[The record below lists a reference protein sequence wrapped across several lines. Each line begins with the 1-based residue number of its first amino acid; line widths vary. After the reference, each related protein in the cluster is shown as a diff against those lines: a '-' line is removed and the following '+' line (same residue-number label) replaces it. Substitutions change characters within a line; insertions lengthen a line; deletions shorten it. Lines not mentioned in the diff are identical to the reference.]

1 MALNKF
7 EKDIQQKLSNR
18 EIKPSVNSWDRLDA
32 MLSVEEKPKKKG
44 FFWIN
49 IAASFIV
56 LASIGYY
63 FYNQSTNVEPVK
75 EEQIIVE
82 VENNLENREEK
93 IENREE
99 NHEVIVVNNN
109 LIKKD
114 KNSSINKQQVVAISK
129 TNNQQP
135 AINNKKEVSII
146 NQSPENNQSQKV
158 LAENTKTN
166 VQNAESTAPKYISAE
181 KLLAEVSNTKYKNK
195 NSEKEVK
202 RTRKGISVNPNT
214 LISNAEDEIYQS
226 YRESALD
233 KLNKNFNSIKT
244 VLANRNYE
252 E

>member
-7 EKDIQQKLSNR
+7 EKEIQQKLNNR
-18 EIKPSVNSWDRLDA
+18 EMKPSANSWDRLDA

-56 LASIGYY
+56 LASVGYY
-63 FYNQSTNVEPVK
+63 FYNQTTIVEPIK
-75 EEQIIVE
+75 EEQIVVDVE
-82 VENNLENREEK
+82 KNLENREEK
-93 IENREE
+93 IESREK
-99 NHEVIVVNNN
+99 NHEVVVENNTVLKETQN
-109 LIKKD
+109 SLINNQK
-114 KNSSINKQQVVAISK
+114 VVAVSETNNHQPI
-129 TNNQQP
+129 TNNQQ
-135 AINNKKEVSII
+135 EVSII
-146 NQSPENNQSQKV
+146 NQQIENTNQNV
-158 LAENTKTN
+158 VAENTKTN
-166 VQNAESTAPKYISAE
+166 TQNALPNSPKYISAE
-181 KLLAEVSNTKYKNK
+181 KLLAEVSNTKFKKN

-202 RTRKGISVNPNT
+202 RTRKGISVNPNA
-214 LISNAEDEIYQS
+214 LISNAENEIYQS